1 MMKEVVNSGTGG
13 SLRGGQSWGGI
24 RYPTA
29 GKTGTTQSNSDGWFI
44 GLTPE
49 LATGIWVG
57 AEDRS
62 VRFTTMDWGQGARL
76 ALPIYGYMMQKV
88 YADSKI
94 KLSKGE
100 FIKPDNFDDSKLNC
114 SETYNYVYKEEKPQT
129 SEDIELEEELD
140 I

>member
-1 MMKEVVNSGTGG
+1 
-13 SLRGGQSWGGI
+13 
-24 RYPTA
+24 
-29 GKTGTTQSNSDGWFI
+29 
-44 GLTPE
+44 
-49 LATGIWVG
+49 
-57 AEDRS
+57 
-62 VRFTTMDWGQGARL
+62 
-76 ALPIYGYMMQKV
+76 MMQKV

-114 SETYNYVYKEEKPQT
+114 SENYNYVDKDKDEKPET